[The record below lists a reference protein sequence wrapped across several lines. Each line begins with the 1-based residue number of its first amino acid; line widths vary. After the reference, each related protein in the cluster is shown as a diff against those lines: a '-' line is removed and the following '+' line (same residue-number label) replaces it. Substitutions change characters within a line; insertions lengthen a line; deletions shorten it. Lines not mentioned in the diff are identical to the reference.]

1 MFKISFAS
9 KERVNSKNSISVK
22 MKRFFNLQMN
32 RQVKTF
38 LHMFKFYFV
47 GKNNNEK

>member
-9 KERVNSKNSISVK
+9 KESVVFSVN

-47 GKNNNEK
+47 GKRI